1 MKIGNLEITTPV
13 FLAPMAGVTDTA
25 YCILAQRMGCGLV
38 YSEMVSDQG
47 INFHNERTL
56 EMLKTVPEQRP
67 LAIQLFS
74 GNPERMYKA
83 ASFVASLNCCD
94 MIDINMGCPAP
105 KIVRNNEGSALMKDP
120 VLAYEIMCATREA
133 VKDMPVTVKMRLGWS
148 RDTINAV
155 ELAMAAESAGATAI
169 TVHGRT
175 REDFYMGTAD
185 WREIK
190 KVVDAVRIPVIGNGD
205 VGDGPAAKALM
216 EETGCAAVAIGRAAW
231 GNPWVFGAVNTYL
244 ETGEILPGPSWEE
257 RLAMA
262 RKHLH
267 GLCVEKGER
276 IAVREMRAHASRY
289 FHGLPK
295 ATVFRREIMKA
306 LTEEEFGRILT
317 GYEMELGLEEPEA

>member
-47 INFHNERTL
+47 INFRNERTL

-133 VKDMPVTVKMRLGWS
+133 VKDMPVTVKMRKGWDS
-148 RDTINAV
+148 EHCNVV
-155 ELAMAAESAGATAI
+155 EMAGLAQKAGLDAI
-169 TVHGRT
+169 AVHGRT
-175 REDFYMGTAD
+175 REEFYRGHAD
-185 WREIK
+185 WDIIREVK
-190 KVVDAVRIPVIGNGD
+190 QAVDIPVIGNGD
-205 VGDGPAAKALM
+205 VRTCQDLKNIF
-216 EETGCAAVAIGRAAW
+216 ERTGCDAVMIGREAQ
-231 GNPWVFGAVNTYL
+231 GNPWIFHRFKEFLFTGVDPGEPSIDERKQVIL
-244 ETGEILPGPSWEE
+244 EHLDMLLKWKGDYIGP
-257 RLAMA
+257 
-262 RKHLH
+262 
-267 GLCVEKGER
+267 
-276 IAVREMRAHASRY
+276 REMRKHATWY
-289 FHGLPK
+289 THGLYGRASLRQK
-295 ATVFRREIMKA
+295 FNSAVCREDFVK
-306 LTEEEFGRILT
+306 ILND
-317 GYEMELGLEEPEA
+317 M

>member
-133 VKDMPVTVKMRLGWS
+133 VKDMPVTVKCVRAGIVNTVMSLKWLGLLKRLGLMLLLFMAELEKNFIVVMPIGILFAKLNRLLIFLS
-148 RDTINAV
+148 SV
-155 ELAMAAESAGATAI
+155 MVMLELA
-169 TVHGRT
+169 
-175 REDFYMGTAD
+175 
-185 WREIK
+185 
-190 KVVDAVRIPVIGNGD
+190 RI
-205 VGDGPAAKALM
+205 
-216 EETGCAAVAIGRAAW
+216 
-231 GNPWVFGAVNTYL
+231 
-244 ETGEILPGPSWEE
+244 
-257 RLAMA
+257 
-262 RKHLH
+262 
-267 GLCVEKGER
+267 
-276 IAVREMRAHASRY
+276 
-289 FHGLPK
+289 
-295 ATVFRREIMKA
+295 
-306 LTEEEFGRILT
+306 
-317 GYEMELGLEEPEA
+317 

>member
-47 INFHNERTL
+47 INFRNERTL

-133 VKDMPVTVKMRLGWS
+133 VKDMPVTVKMRKGWDS
-148 RDTINAV
+148 EHCNVV
-155 ELAMAAESAGATAI
+155 EMAGLAQKAGLDAI
-169 TVHGRT
+169 AVHGRT
-175 REDFYMGTAD
+175 REEFYRGHAD
-185 WREIK
+185 WDIIREVK
-190 KVVDAVRIPVIGNGD
+190 QAVDIPVIGNGD
-205 VGDGPAAKALM
+205 VRTCQDLKNIF
-216 EETGCAAVAIGRAAW
+216 ERTGCDAVMIGRGAQ
-231 GNPWVFGAVNTYL
+231 GNPWIFRRFKEFLFTGVDPGEPSIDERKQVIL
-244 ETGEILPGPSWEE
+244 EHLDMLLKWKGDYIGP
-257 RLAMA
+257 
-262 RKHLH
+262 
-267 GLCVEKGER
+267 
-276 IAVREMRAHASRY
+276 REMRKHATWY
-289 FHGLPK
+289 AHGLYGSASLRQK
-295 ATVFRREIMKA
+295 FNSAVCREDFVK
-306 LTEEEFGRILT
+306 ILND
-317 GYEMELGLEEPEA
+317 M

>member
-47 INFHNERTL
+47 INFRNERTL

-133 VKDMPVTVKMRLGWS
+133 VKDMPVTVKMRKGWDS
-148 RDTINAV
+148 EHCNVV
-155 ELAMAAESAGATAI
+155 EMAGLAQKAGLDAI
-169 TVHGRT
+169 AVHGRT
-175 REDFYMGTAD
+175 REEFYRGHAD
-185 WREIK
+185 WDIIREVK
-190 KVVDAVRIPVIGNGD
+190 QAVDIPVIGNGD
-205 VGDGPAAKALM
+205 VRTCQDLKNIF
-216 EETGCAAVAIGRAAW
+216 ERTGCDAVMIGRGAQ
-231 GNPWVFGAVNTYL
+231 GNPWIFRRFKEFLFTGVDPGEPSIDERKQVIL
-244 ETGEILPGPSWEE
+244 EHLDMLLKWKGDYIGP
-257 RLAMA
+257 
-262 RKHLH
+262 
-267 GLCVEKGER
+267 
-276 IAVREMRAHASRY
+276 REMRKHATWY
-289 FHGLPK
+289 THGLYDSASLRQK
-295 ATVFRREIMKA
+295 FNLAVCREDFVK
-306 LTEEEFGRILT
+306 ILND
-317 GYEMELGLEEPEA
+317 M

>member
-47 INFHNERTL
+47 INFRNERTL

-133 VKDMPVTVKMRLGWS
+133 VKDMPVTVKMRKGWDS
-148 RDTINAV
+148 EHCNVV
-155 ELAMAAESAGATAI
+155 EMACLAQKAGLDAI
-169 TVHGRT
+169 AVHGRT
-175 REDFYMGTAD
+175 REEFYRGHAD
-185 WREIK
+185 WDIIREVK
-190 KVVDAVRIPVIGNGD
+190 QAVDIPVIGNGD
-205 VGDGPAAKALM
+205 VRTCQDLKNIF
-216 EETGCAAVAIGRAAW
+216 ERTGCDAVMIGRGAQ
-231 GNPWVFGAVNTYL
+231 GNPWIFRRFKEFLFTGVDPGEPSIDERKQVIL
-244 ETGEILPGPSWEE
+244 EHLDMLLKWKGDYIGP
-257 RLAMA
+257 
-262 RKHLH
+262 
-267 GLCVEKGER
+267 
-276 IAVREMRAHASRY
+276 REMRKHATWYTHSLYGSASLRQK
-289 FHGLPK
+289 FNS
-295 ATVFRREIMKA
+295 AVCREDFVK
-306 LTEEEFGRILT
+306 ILND
-317 GYEMELGLEEPEA
+317 M

>member
-47 INFHNERTL
+47 INFRNERTL

-133 VKDMPVTVKMRLGWS
+133 VKDMPVTVKMRKGWDS
-148 RDTINAV
+148 EHCNVV
-155 ELAMAAESAGATAI
+155 EMAGLAQKAGLDAI
-169 TVHGRT
+169 AVHGRT
-175 REDFYMGTAD
+175 REEFYRGHAD
-185 WREIK
+185 WDIIREVK
-190 KVVDAVRIPVIGNGD
+190 QAVDIPVIGNGD
-205 VGDGPAAKALM
+205 VRTCQDLKNIF
-216 EETGCAAVAIGRAAW
+216 ERTGCDAVMIGRGAQ
-231 GNPWVFGAVNTYL
+231 GNPWIFRRFKEFLFTGVDPGEPSIDERKQVIL
-244 ETGEILPGPSWEE
+244 EHLDMLLKWKGDYIGP
-257 RLAMA
+257 
-262 RKHLH
+262 
-267 GLCVEKGER
+267 
-276 IAVREMRAHASRY
+276 REMRKHATWY
-289 FHGLPK
+289 THGLYGSANLRQK
-295 ATVFRREIMKA
+295 FNSAVCREDFVK
-306 LTEEEFGRILT
+306 ILND
-317 GYEMELGLEEPEA
+317 M

>member
-47 INFHNERTL
+47 INFRNERTL

-133 VKDMPVTVKMRLGWS
+133 VKDMPVTVKMRKGWDS
-148 RDTINAV
+148 EHCNVVEMAGLAQKAGLNAI
-155 ELAMAAESAGATAI
+155 A
-169 TVHGRT
+169 VHGRT
-175 REDFYMGTAD
+175 REEFYRGHAD
-185 WREIK
+185 WDIIREVK
-190 KVVDAVRIPVIGNGD
+190 QAVDIPVIGNGD
-205 VGDGPAAKALM
+205 VRTCQDLK
-216 EETGCAAVAIGRAAW
+216 I
-231 GNPWVFGAVNTYL
+231 F
-244 ETGEILPGPSWEE
+244 
-257 RLAMA
+257 
-262 RKHLH
+262 
-267 GLCVEKGER
+267 
-276 IAVREMRAHASRY
+276 
-289 FHGLPK
+289 
-295 ATVFRREIMKA
+295 
-306 LTEEEFGRILT
+306 
-317 GYEMELGLEEPEA
+317 

>member
-1 MKIGNLEITTPV
+1 
-13 FLAPMAGVTDTA
+13 MALGAKV
-25 YCILAQRMGCGLV
+25 M
-38 YSEMVSDQG
+38 E
-47 INFHNERTL
+47 
-56 EMLKTVPEQRP
+56 
-67 LAIQLFS
+67 
-74 GNPERMYKA
+74 KA
-83 ASFVASLNCCD
+83 GADIV
-94 MIDINMGCPAP
+94 DINMGCPMQ
-105 KIVRNNEGSALMKDP
+105 KVVKNGDGSALMKNVP
-120 VLAYEIMCATREA
+120 LAVEIISAVTAA
-133 VKDMPVTVKMRLGWS
+133 VKIPVTIKMRLGWS

-155 ELAMAAESAGATAI
+155 ELAMAAESAGAAAI

-175 REDFYMGTAD
+175 REDFYTGTAD

-257 RLAMA
+257 RLAMV

-289 FHGLPK
+289 FHGLPR
-295 ATVFRREIMKA
+295 ATVLRREIMKA

-317 GYEMELGLEEPEA
+317 GYEMELGLEEPEV

>member
-47 INFHNERTL
+47 INFRNERTL

-133 VKDMPVTVKMRLGWS
+133 VKDMPVTVKMRKGWDS
-148 RDTINAV
+148 EHCNVV
-155 ELAMAAESAGATAI
+155 EMAGLAQKAGLDAI
-169 TVHGRT
+169 AVHGRT
-175 REDFYMGTAD
+175 REEFYRGHAD
-185 WREIK
+185 WDIIRELK
-190 KVVDAVRIPVIGNGD
+190 QAVDIPVIGNGD
-205 VGDGPAAKALM
+205 VRTCQDLKNIF
-216 EETGCAAVAIGRAAW
+216 ERTGCDAVMIGRGAQ
-231 GNPWVFGAVNTYL
+231 GNPWIFRRFKEFLFTGVDPGEPSIDERKQVIL
-244 ETGEILPGPSWEE
+244 EHLDMLLKWKGDYIGP
-257 RLAMA
+257 
-262 RKHLH
+262 
-267 GLCVEKGER
+267 
-276 IAVREMRAHASRY
+276 REMRKHATWY
-289 FHGLPK
+289 THGFYGSASLRQK
-295 ATVFRREIMKA
+295 FNSAVCREDFVK
-306 LTEEEFGRILT
+306 ILND
-317 GYEMELGLEEPEA
+317 M

>member
-47 INFHNERTL
+47 INFRNERTL

-105 KIVRNNEGSALMKDP
+105 KIVRNSEGSALMKDP

-133 VKDMPVTVKMRLGWS
+133 VKDVPVTVKMRKGWDS
-148 RDTINAV
+148 EHCNVV
-155 ELAMAAESAGATAI
+155 EMAGLAQKAGLDAI
-169 TVHGRT
+169 AVHGRT
-175 REDFYMGTAD
+175 REEFYRGHAD
-185 WREIK
+185 WDIIREVK
-190 KVVDAVRIPVIGNGD
+190 QAVDIPVIGNGD
-205 VGDGPAAKALM
+205 VRTCQDLKNIF
-216 EETGCAAVAIGRAAW
+216 EHTGCDAVMIGRGAQ
-231 GNPWVFGAVNTYL
+231 GNPWIFRRFKEFLFTGVDPGEPSIDERKQVIL
-244 ETGEILPGPSWEE
+244 EHLDMLLKWKGDYIGP
-257 RLAMA
+257 
-262 RKHLH
+262 
-267 GLCVEKGER
+267 
-276 IAVREMRAHASRY
+276 REMRKHATWY
-289 FHGLPK
+289 THGLYGSASLRQK
-295 ATVFRREIMKA
+295 FNSAVCREDFVK
-306 LTEEEFGRILT
+306 ILND
-317 GYEMELGLEEPEA
+317 M

>member
-47 INFHNERTL
+47 INFRNERTL

-133 VKDMPVTVKMRLGWS
+133 VKDMPVTVKMRKGWDS
-148 RDTINAV
+148 EHCNVV
-155 ELAMAAESAGATAI
+155 EMAGLAQKAGLDAI
-169 TVHGRT
+169 AVHGRT
-175 REDFYMGTAD
+175 REEFYRGHAD
-185 WREIK
+185 WDIIREVK
-190 KVVDAVRIPVIGNGD
+190 QAVDIPVIGNGD
-205 VGDGPAAKALM
+205 VRTCQDLKNIF
-216 EETGCAAVAIGRAAW
+216 ERTGCDAVMIGREAQ
-231 GNPWVFGAVNTYL
+231 GNPWIFHRFKEFLFTGVDPGEPSIDERKQVIL
-244 ETGEILPGPSWEE
+244 EHLDMLLKWKGDYIGP
-257 RLAMA
+257 
-262 RKHLH
+262 
-267 GLCVEKGER
+267 
-276 IAVREMRAHASRY
+276 REMRIKLSAIFSPRNNRGHIQRY
-289 FHGLPK
+289 NPFI
-295 ATVFRREIMKA
+295 E
-306 LTEEEFGRILT
+306 
-317 GYEMELGLEEPEA
+317 